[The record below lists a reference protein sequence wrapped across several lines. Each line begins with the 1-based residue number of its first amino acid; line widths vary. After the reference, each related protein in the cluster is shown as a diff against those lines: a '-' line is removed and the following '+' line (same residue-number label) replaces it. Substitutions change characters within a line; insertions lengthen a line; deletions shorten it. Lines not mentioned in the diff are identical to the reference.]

1 MLLGVGDVC
10 DGPEIHATGQQKPRG
25 PGREKQL
32 GSCVQDTIQV
42 SEKNEAVLEAEPVPI
57 SCHIQ
62 GIGFYIANRDAPN
75 WIKAGQLQLHLGLA
89 FEAQSFGGP
98 GEEGGLEPEV
108 GVDGWEPV
116 WLKKK

>member
-1 MLLGVGDVC
+1 M
-10 DGPEIHATGQQKPRG
+10 
-25 PGREKQL
+25 
-32 GSCVQDTIQV
+32 
-42 SEKNEAVLEAEPVPI
+42 EAEPVPI

-62 GIGFYIANRDAPN
+62 GTGFYIANRDAPN

-98 GEEGGLEPEV
+98 GEEGGLEPKV

-116 WLKKK
+116 WLKMK